1 MSDPPQLSAKPKFV
15 TVEFITKF
23 KLSDHNLV
31 HLVAIFVACMTF
43 NVTILFTSGALGHRL
58 AGPLMTSDMDGTI
71 SESPGHL
78 VRFTSDFGR
87 RCQENIDLI
96 PTEMRT
102 NLNILRIERVR
113 AEH

>member
-1 MSDPPQLSAKPKFV
+1 
-15 TVEFITKF
+15 
-23 KLSDHNLV
+23 
-31 HLVAIFVACMTF
+31 
-43 NVTILFTSGALGHRL
+43 
-58 AGPLMTSDMDGTI
+58 MTSDMDGTI